1 MSEPSMRRNSRTSSG
16 TRSRWSSQTL
26 YGDGTSLRPSM
37 FEIEARGGL
46 GRKGIWTRGDLGLT
60 TPLVLFV
67 HQGSRAAP
75 TYAEGLL
82 VAERTGDPRLQIRVG
97 GTFFAPRP
105 AVDPDDL
112 PPGKGTPQSLADLEI
127 PQETVAGEWA
137 VVAGQSDLVAA
148 KSAGGVFLANGP
160 EFERSPREFVAAVR
174 GVREALGPSKVV
186 AVTGLATPS
195 NLAVLVY
202 SGIDVVDSSRMLLDS
217 ARGLFHTGDGTV
229 PFAEADRDACGCPAC
244 AAGEALPAHNDRA
257 LYREMLLVRNHL
269 VHGRLR
275 ELVERR
281 LANAPWNTAI
291 VRHLDLR
298 EYGLVEAYTPVSGG
312 EMRAYASE
320 SLTRPEIVRFRRRI
334 RERYGKPPSAR
345 VLVLLPCSARKPY
358 STSRSHRRFRDAIL
372 ASADPSAVHEVI
384 VTSPLGLIPRELERF
399 YPAGAYDIPV
409 TGDWS
414 RDEAAMVTDDLRAF
428 LATNRYDT
436 VVAHLGAEAPIVKAA
451 VPDVIPTSKERPT
464 SDESLASLTAMLNQ
478 VTASAPRVPR
488 GLRFSEEM
496 SNVARFQFGEAG
508 LGLMRGASFRG
519 RVPDVRVIREGTQ
532 VAMYTG
538 RGMLS
543 LTLAGGGILS
553 DADAYWVEIEDF
565 LPKGNIFA
573 VGVADAAPE
582 IRPGDEVVVRHGN
595 EVRAVGTA
603 RLSGREMVDF
613 RRGEAVHVRHV
624 LEVPP

>member
-1 MSEPSMRRNSRTSSG
+1 
-16 TRSRWSSQTL
+16 
-26 YGDGTSLRPSM
+26 M

-46 GRKGIWTRGDLGLT
+46 GRKGVWTRGDLALT

-67 HQGSRAAP
+67 HHGSRAAP
-75 TYAEGLL
+75 SYAEGLI
-82 VAERTGDPRLQIRVG
+82 VAERTGDPRFQIRVG
-97 GTFFAPRP
+97 GSFFAPQP
-105 AVDPDDL
+105 PTDPDDL
-112 PPGKGTPQSLADLEI
+112 PPSKGTPRSLADLEI

-137 VVAGQSDLVAA
+137 VVAGESDLLAA
-148 KSAGGVFLANGP
+148 KSAVGLFLANGP

-174 GVREALGPSKVV
+174 EVRETLGPSKVV
-186 AVTGLATPS
+186 AVTGLASPS

-202 SGIDVVDSSRMLLDS
+202 AGIDMVDSSRMLLDS
-217 ARGLFHTGDGTV
+217 ARGLFHTADGTV
-229 PFAEADRDACGCPAC
+229 PVAEADRDACGCPAC
-244 AAGEALPAHNDRA
+244 AAGEALPSHNDRA

-298 EYGLVEAYTPVSGG
+298 EYGLVEAYTPVAGG
-312 EMRAYASE
+312 EMLAYASE

-334 RERYGKPPSAR
+334 RERYAKPPSSR

-358 STSRSHRRFRDAIL
+358 SRSRSHRRFRDAIL
-372 ASADPSAVHEVI
+372 ASKDPSSVHEVI

-399 YPAGAYDIPV
+399 YPAGSYDIPV

-428 LATNRYDT
+428 LAANRYDA
-436 VVAHLGAEAPIVKAA
+436 VVSHLGAEAPIVKAA
-451 VPDVIPTSKERPT
+451 VPNVIPTSKERPT
-464 SDESLASLTAMLNQ
+464 SDVSLASLTAMLNQ
-478 VTASAPRVPR
+478 VTASAPRVAK

-508 LGLMRGASFRG
+508 LGLVRGATFRG
-519 RVPDVRVIREGTQ
+519 RVPDVRVIRAGTQ

>member
-1 MSEPSMRRNSRTSSG
+1 M
-16 TRSRWSSQTL
+16 L
-26 YGDGTSLRPSM
+26 
-37 FEIEARGGL
+37 EIEARGGL
-46 GRKGIWTRGDLGLT
+46 GRKGIWTRDDRTLT

-75 TYAEGLL
+75 SYAEALL
-82 VAERTGDPRLQIRVG
+82 VAERTEDSRFQIRIG
-97 GTFFAPRP
+97 GSFFAPRP
-105 AVDPDDL
+105 ADNPDDL
-112 PPGKGTPQSLADLEI
+112 PPGKGTPRSLADLEI
-127 PQETVAGEWA
+127 PHETVAGEWA
-137 VVAGQSDLVAA
+137 VVAGDSDLVAA
-148 KSAGGVFLANGP
+148 KSAGGMFLANGP

-174 GVREALGPSKVV
+174 GVRETLGPSKVV

-217 ARGLFHTGDGTV
+217 ARGLFHTADGTV
-229 PFAEADRDACGCPAC
+229 PVAEADRDACGCPAC
-244 AAGEALPAHNDRA
+244 AAGEALAAHNDRA

-298 EYGLVEAYTPVSGG
+298 EYGLVEAYTPVAGR

-334 RERYGKPPSAR
+334 RERYGKPPSSR

-372 ASADPSAVHEVI
+372 ASKDPSVVHEVI

-414 RDEAAMVTDDLRAF
+414 RDEAAMVTDDLQAF
-428 LATNRYDT
+428 LTANRYDT
-436 VVAHLGAEAPIVKAA
+436 VVAHLGAEAPIVRAA
-451 VPDVIPTSKERPT
+451 VPNVTPTSKERPT

-478 VTASAPRVPR
+478 VTASAPRVPK

-508 LGLMRGASFRG
+508 LGLVRGASFRG

-553 DADAYWVEIEDF
+553 DADAYWVEIENF

-573 VGVADAAPE
+573 VGVVDAAAE
-582 IRPGDEVVVRHGN
+582 IRPGDEVVVRRGN